1 MLPIKKLYVD
11 SRFKSSDSESD
22 SSFKVDLPTTLL
34 MPQNTVFYIDDVS
47 IPVSWYTVGAG
58 RNNKLY
64 YRIDGV
70 ARMAELDEGKYDL
83 ITLSNRILD
92 ALKEFYVGIFTVEPD
107 INTNRFKIKS
117 STTSPFE
124 ILTDAQALAAGFSQP
139 LQSINNVLRNTVPSV
154 HDMDNEFVSNYLDFL
169 PIRNLYIVSP
179 NLGNYNT
186 MSVSGER
193 GIIKKVPVTAN
204 YNEMIFDQVVL
215 GNDYLDCSR
224 QTLSRLE
231 FQLKDVFGNVVE
243 LNGNHWSFSIVFSH
257 LPVED

>member
-1 MLPIKKLYVD
+1 MLPIKKLYLD
-11 SRFKSSDSESD
+11 SRFKSGDSASDSD
-22 SSFKVDLPTTLL
+22 FKVDLPTTLL

-47 IPVSWYTVGAG
+47 IPVSWYTVEEG

-64 YRIDGV
+64 LEVEGV
-70 ARMAELDEGKYDL
+70 KSILSIPSGNYTVPTLNNTLVAAMNDL
-83 ITLSNRILD
+83 YPG
-92 ALKEFYVGIFTVEPD
+92 EFTADPQV
-107 INTNRFKIKS
+107 NTNQVKIS
-117 STTSPFE
+117 SSSVVFAL
-124 ILTDAQALAAGFSQP
+124 LTDSQATAAGYSSP
-139 LQSINNVLRNTVPSV
+139 LQSINNVLRNTIAQINSSGSP
-154 HDMDNEFVSNYLDFL
+154 YLSQYVDLF
-169 PIRNLYIVSP
+169 PVRNLYITSP

-215 GNDYLDCSR
+215 GSDYLDCSR

-231 FQLKDVFGNVVE
+231 FQLKDVFGNVVD

-257 LPVED
+257 FPIED

>member
-1 MLPIKKLYVD
+1 MLPIKKLYLD
-11 SRFKSSDSESD
+11 SRFKSGDSASDSD
-22 SSFKVDLPTTLL
+22 FKVDLPTTLL
-34 MPQNTVFYIDDVS
+34 MPQNTVFYVDDVS
-47 IPVSWYTVGAG
+47 IPVSWYSVEEG

-64 YRIDGV
+64 FYVDGV
-70 ARMAELDEGKYDL
+70 R
-83 ITLSNRILD
+83 TVLSIPSGNYTVTSLNN
-92 ALKEFYVGIFTVEPD
+92 ALVEAMNGFYPEQFTADPQV
-107 INTNRFKIKS
+107 NTNQVKIS
-117 STTSPFE
+117 SNSAVFGF
-124 ILTDAQALAAGFSQP
+124 LTDSQALAAGYSSP
-139 LQSINNVLRNTVPSV
+139 LHSINNVLRNTSTTQL
-154 HDMDNEFVSNYLDFL
+154 SNSTQPFL
-169 PIRNLYIVSP
+169 SQYIDLFPVRNLYITSP

-215 GNDYLDCSR
+215 GSDYLDCSR

-231 FQLKDVFGNVVE
+231 FQLKDVFGNVVD